1 MNGPQQLSQ
10 TAEDIARPRKIFM
23 EELEALNPGVD
34 LTKLTEGQV
43 IKLPPGKYT
52 VREREMLVSAR
63 QACL

>member
-1 MNGPQQLSQ
+1 
-10 TAEDIARPRKIFM
+10 M